1 MKLVSYDGPG
11 PKDVIAKYGR
21 CLELVPTDKRFNEIS
36 VGLYVKNSVFTVWSF
51 STKPGVENRIKEIR
65 GLLVSLGGMTPVTGT
80 HNQAKFEC
88 GLIHSRPVR
97 FLLSQ
102 AVGKDPEYASNTAA
116 MVIKDSKSNLI
127 IKAEGFD
134 RDNTRRYQIT
144 ASGEAKNPA
153 MRLRMIIAGF
163 SKYGEMDKTGDQEVT
178 FECRRNHD
186 ELLRILLPY
195 SRNVSSVETM
205 MQAESMRGQMTTGT
219 LGFSQT

>member
-1 MKLVSYDGPG
+1 MKLVSYDGPR
-11 PKDVIAKYGR
+11 PKDVIEKYGR
-21 CLELVPTDKRFNEIS
+21 CLELIPTDKRFNEIS

-51 STKPGVENRIKEIR
+51 STKTGVENRIEEIR
-65 GLLVSLGGMTPVTGT
+65 GLLVSLGGMTPMPGT

-102 AVGKDPEYASNTAA
+102 AVGKDPEYATSAST
-116 MVIKDSKSNLI
+116 MTIKDSKSNLI
-127 IKAEGFD
+127 INAEGVD
-134 RDNTRRYQIT
+134 RDNTRCYQIS
-144 ASGEAKNPA
+144 ASGEAKNSA
-153 MRLRMIIAGF
+153 MRLRMIVAGF
-163 SKYGEMDKTGDQEVT
+163 SKYGEMDKMGNQEVA
-178 FECRRNHD
+178 FECRYNHD

-205 MQAESMRGQMTTGT
+205 MQAESMRGQMTTST

>member
-51 STKPGVENRIKEIR
+51 SKKPGVENRIKEIR

>member
-1 MKLVSYDGPG
+1 MKLVSYDGPR
-11 PKDVIAKYGR
+11 PKDIIEKYGR

-51 STKPGVENRIKEIR
+51 STKTGVEKRIEEIR
-65 GLLVSLGGMTPVTGT
+65 GLLVSLGGMTPVPGT

-102 AVGKDPEYASNTAA
+102 AVGKDPEYATNTSA
-116 MVIKDSKSNLI
+116 MTIKDSKSNLI
-127 IKAEGFD
+127 INAEGFD
-134 RDNTRRYQIT
+134 RDNTRCYQIS

-153 MRLRMIIAGF
+153 MRLRMIVAGF
-163 SKYGEMDKTGDQEVT
+163 SKYGEMDKMGDQEVA
-178 FECRRNHD
+178 FECRYNHD

-205 MQAESMRGQMTTGT
+205 MQAESMRGQMTTST

>member
-1 MKLVSYDGPG
+1 MKLVSYDGSR

-51 STKPGVENRIKEIR
+51 SKKPGVENRIKEIR

-134 RDNTRRYQIT
+134 RDNTWRYQIS
-144 ASGEAKNPA
+144 ASGEAKNQA

>member
-1 MKLVSYDGPG
+1 MKLVSYDGPR
-11 PKDVIAKYGR
+11 PRDIIERYGH
-21 CLELVPTDKRFNEIS
+21 CLELVPTDKRFNDIS

-51 STKPGVENRIKEIR
+51 STKTGVEKRIEEIR
-65 GLLVSLGGMTPVTGT
+65 GLLVSLGGMTPIPGT

-102 AVGKDPEYASNTAA
+102 AVGKDPEYATSAST
-116 MVIKDSKSNLI
+116 MTIKDSKSNLI
-127 IKAEGFD
+127 INAEGFD
-134 RDNTRRYQIT
+134 RDNTRYYQIS

-153 MRLRMIIAGF
+153 MRLRMIVAGF
-163 SKYGEMDKTGDQEVT
+163 SKYGEMDKMGDQEVA
-178 FECRRNHD
+178 FECRYNHD

-205 MQAESMRGQMTTGT
+205 MQAESMRGQMTTST

>member
-51 STKPGVENRIKEIR
+51 SKNPVVENRIKEIR

>member
-1 MKLVSYDGPG
+1 MKFVSYDGPR

-51 STKPGVENRIKEIR
+51 STKPGVEKRIEEIR
-65 GLLVSLGGMTPVTGT
+65 GLLVSLGGMTPVIGT
-80 HNQAKFEC
+80 HNQAKFKC

-134 RDNTRRYQIT
+134 RDNTWRYQIS
-144 ASGEAKNPA
+144 ASGEARNPA

-178 FECRRNHD
+178 FECGHNHD
-186 ELLRILLPY
+186 QLLRILLPY

>member
-1 MKLVSYDGPG
+1 MKLVSYDGPR
-11 PKDVIAKYGR
+11 PKDVIAKYGH
-21 CLELVPTDKRFNEIS
+21 CLELIPTDKRFNEIS
-36 VGLYVKNSVFTVWSF
+36 IGLYVKNAIFTVWSF
-51 STKPGVENRIKEIR
+51 STKPGVEKRVEEIR
-65 GLLVSLGGMTPVTGT
+65 GLLVSLGGMIPVPET

-102 AVGKDPEYASNTAA
+102 AVGKDPEYATSTAA
-116 MVIKDSKSNLI
+116 MEIKDSKSNLI
-127 IKAEGFD
+127 IKAERFD
-134 RDNTRRYQIT
+134 RDNTRCYQIS

-163 SKYGEMDKTGDQEVT
+163 SKYGEMDKIGDQEVA

-186 ELLRILLPY
+186 ALLRILLPY

-205 MQAESMRGQMTTGT
+205 MQAESMRGQMTTST

>member
-65 GLLVSLGGMTPVTGT
+65 GLLVSLGGMTPVAGT

-102 AVGKDPEYASNTAA
+102 AVGKDPEYTSNTAA
-116 MVIKDSKSNLI
+116 MVIKDSKSNLL

-205 MQAESMRGQMTTGT
+205 MQAESMRGQMTTST

>member
-1 MKLVSYDGPG
+1 MKLVSYDGPR
-11 PKDVIAKYGR
+11 PKEVIAKYGR
-21 CLELVPTDKRFNEIS
+21 CLELVSTDKRFNEIS

-51 STKPGVENRIKEIR
+51 STKTGVEKRIGEIR
-65 GLLVSLGGMTPVTGT
+65 GLLVSLGGMTPVPGT

-102 AVGKDPEYASNTAA
+102 AVGKDPKCSTSTVA
-116 MVIKDSKSNLI
+116 MEIKDSKSNLI

-134 RDNTRRYQIT
+134 RDTSRRYQISV
-144 ASGEAKNPA
+144 SGEARNPA
-153 MRLRMIIAGF
+153 TRLRMIIAGF
-163 SKYGEMDKTGDQEVT
+163 SKYGEMDKIGDQEVA

-186 ELLRILLPY
+186 DLLRILLPY
-195 SRNVSSVETM
+195 SRNISSVETM
-205 MQAESMRGQMTTGT
+205 MQAESLRGQMTTST